1 MEEKLL
7 TAQQAKDYYNRLLG
21 IHKEIHDMKPLKMI
35 KSVSLWEG
43 LLKQLTKDEMTNGN
57 TLHERIEHTSDQH
70 RLEKGLYR
78 KSHSI
83 RQICNKIRHENL
95 EPGLFDYQTTF
106 ETIAHWVNLYSGIDA
121 PEELKNIYKNKTRN
135 AKTKR
140 NLTMKTEEDL
150 DFKINKTP
158 KFLII
163 LLVDTGG
170 IDESKREKLRLL
182 SLAVKTFFHALFEKD
197 QAFLSTEI
205 GLISSSSV
213 GNNRIFDV
221 ESIQNIYE
229 KILYLQL
236 KPEGV
241 SALED
246 GFSFCLNTIN
256 ERKEK

>member
-7 TAQQAKDYYNRLLG
+7 TPQQAKDYYSRLLG

-43 LLKQLTKDEMTNGN
+43 LLKELTKDEMTNGN
-57 TLHERIEHTSDQH
+57 TLHERIEHASDQH
-70 RLEKGLYR
+70 QLENGLYR

-106 ETIAHWVNLYSGIDA
+106 ETIARWVNLYSGIDA
-121 PEELKNIYKNKTRN
+121 PEELKNIYKNKTHN
-135 AKTKR
+135 TKTKI
-140 NLTMKTEEDL
+140 NQKIKIEEDL
-150 DFKINKTP
+150 DFRINKTP
-158 KFLII
+158 KFLI
-163 LLVDTGG
+163 LLLIDTGET
-170 IDESKREKLRLL
+170 DPNKQEKLRLL

-205 GLISSSSV
+205 GLISSSSA
-213 GNNRIFDV
+213 GNNKILDV

-236 KPEGV
+236 KSEGV
-241 SALED
+241 SALE
-246 GFSFCLNTIN
+246 
-256 ERKEK
+256 E